1 METQKIVMSN
11 GKFSGSHQM
20 NKIRERLV
28 AVYVSKWALLSTISS
43 MKEKT
48 CYYALLLFFF
58 ILASCAKR
66 ESIHQFAAT
75 ETYPEDT
82 ILQNISSKRA
92 MVVIAHDDDMCAM
105 SGTMSQLNKKGWEIA
120 VVSFSRSVAQ
130 NEAHKKA
137 CAHVL
142 NTVHFVDLKPSQYRN
157 DPDKGYHPIPKT
169 AFDTV
174 FNQSIIIEKYLDK
187 IQSFNPTVIF
197 TLDNEIGGYGH
208 PDHVFIS
215 QMVIDLAKETLI
227 SPKYIYQSV
236 LSSSTM
242 DKLMVRRSK
251 LMEGWGYPG
260 DGWEKSKKTYGVNG
274 MPEPTVQFNIE
285 SEAKAKMNYLR
296 SYHKGEKKSINFFL
310 PAFEKYD
317 AEEYFE
323 VFDREF
329 FRIIKI

>member
-1 METQKIVMSN
+1 MEAQKIAMPN
-11 GKFSGSHQM
+11 GKFFGSHQM
-20 NKIRERLV
+20 NKIGAGLEAL
-28 AVYVSKWALLSTISS
+28 AISKWTMLSMISS
-43 MKEKT
+43 MEKKN
-48 CYYALLLFFF
+48 CYYALILFLL
-58 ILASCAKR
+58 ILSSCGKK
-66 ESIHQFAAT
+66 ESIDQFAAT
-75 ETYPEDT
+75 ETYSEDT
-82 ILQNISSKRA
+82 LLQSISSKRA
-92 MVVIAHDDDMCAM
+92 MIVIAHDDDMCAM
-105 SGTMSQLNKKGWEIA
+105 SGTISQLNNKGWEIA
-120 VVSFSRSVAQ
+120 VVSFSRSEAQ
-130 NEAHKKA
+130 NDAHKKA
-137 CAHVL
+137 CSHVL

-157 DPDKGYHPIPKT
+157 DPDKGYHPIPKN

-174 FNQSIIIEKYLDK
+174 FNQSIIVEKYLDK

-215 QMVIDLAKETLI
+215 QMVIDLAKEKLI

-236 LSSSTM
+236 LSPSTM

-274 MPEPTVQFNIE
+274 MPEPTVQFNIQ
-285 SEAKAKMNYLR
+285 SEAKAKMEYLR
-296 SYHKGEKKSINFFL
+296 SYNKREKKSINFFL
-310 PAFEKYD
+310 PAFEESD